1 MNNAP
6 RRMLLLRMSGMYLTA
21 TMACYLCSAPFVGVL
36 APVTRTMTTWIS
48 PYVDNI
54 RISCT
59 DMTIHFACQVHV
71 PMIQKDGTPLPA
83 GYGHWQKSAWPIL
96 QSLAVALT
104 IFVAPSKPIRR
115 RLLALPI
122 TLVLTLLFS
131 ALQLSIELQSHALQ
145 TIGYSWIQALRPP
158 FTATN
163 IAQFKTIESWYRIL
177 AWSANFYSGGGG
189 LFLAVWAGLAG
200 HYILPRHVACHPHA
214 VTRLA
219 CFFVAPANPRGL

>member
-1 MNNAP
+1 M
-6 RRMLLLRMSGMYLTA
+6 LRMGGMYLIA
-21 TMACYLCSAPFVGVL
+21 ILACYVCSAPFVGAL
-36 APVTRTMTTWIS
+36 APVTRTMTTRIS

-59 DMTIHFACQVHV
+59 NMTIHLACQVHV
-71 PMIQKDGTPLPA
+71 PMTRKDGTPLPA
-83 GYGHWQKSAWPIL
+83 GYGRWQKSAWPIL

-104 IFVAPSKPIRR
+104 IFIAPSAPIRR

-122 TLVLTLLFS
+122 TLALTLLFC

-158 FTATN
+158 FTAANMT
-163 IAQFKTIESWYRIL
+163 QFKTMESWYRIL
-177 AWSANFYSGGGG
+177 AWSVNFYSGGGG

-200 HYILPRHVACHPHA
+200 YYILPRKRGCRPSAA
-214 VTRLA
+214 SRLS
-219 CFFVAPANPRGL
+219 